1 MSKENQQKILKI
13 KLKDIF
19 NNISGCWE
27 CDFHET
33 FKIKN
38 KDLKFPRN
46 WLAKHSEIYKLFKP
60 DLNEK
65 LEINISKNYS
75 AEDEINVYT
84 KNEVKRKSMINNFQ
98 DILNWNYQKQG
109 FLYLYCGKI
118 SNLIKDN
125 PWKDV
130 DMYIECGKSTNK
142 QLEYYACF
150 F

>member
-1 MSKENQQKILKI
+1 MSKQKLKKFLKI

-19 NNISGCWE
+19 KNISGCWE

-46 WLAKHSEIYKLFKP
+46 WLTKHNEIPKLFKP
-60 DLNEK
+60 DLNQE
-65 LEINISKNYS
+65 LEINVTKNYS
-75 AEDEINVYT
+75 AEDEINIYT
-84 KNEVKRKSMINNFQ
+84 KNEARRKSMINNFN
-98 DILNWNYQKQG
+98 DVLNWNYQKQG

-118 SNLIKDN
+118 NNLIKDN